1 MAALSVKTSFEN
13 ETARGRKVTRQR
25 VILAQ
30 NLFSEDRHNNNN
42 FISTVNRQ
50 LKEFTRNIIINKRYT

>member
-13 ETARGRKVTRQR
+13 ETAGWRKVTRER